1 MPKRFLSDGEQAQE
15 PRRSGR
21 RSGGRTSA
29 SESLEVGGVELEA
42 AILRRNK
49 EAELETAR
57 RIAALKQREI
67 DLQIDLAEKELEVEQ
82 ARAAEELASA
92 SSARAARSSAVD
104 TSSSEPESSELES
117 EDVDGGS
124 WPRGV
129 GSRRA
134 RSDAEAKRRL
144 ANHFSR
150 SAFSDAGAGAVAHR
164 RPGSEQ
170 GSGSQPAQQPM
181 HPNMQ
186 QPVQPAVQPNTSAPV
201 QRASLL
207 KYRPAPTPAPRAKPR
222 RLPAKP
228 VPSVPLRLGPV
239 QQAFKPKG
247 AGPSPPPKPV
257 PPVPLRLRPVQQA
270 FKPKEAGLNPAAEPY
285 FPPTRATDPAVDWA
299 DGAAMFQMGVCRSL
313 KPLDLPK
320 FDGKMLSYVKWRQRF
335 LRLVHEN
342 PLLSEDY
349 KLAHLREA
357 LADGAAED
365 LIADVLDGPGAYSA
379 IMEELDRWY
388 GGTDRSLEQQEREL
402 MSWPRINT
410 ERELDELKTLA
421 VKLRNTLLNLRVAR
435 IAPGRELY
443 LSVTQKVPRSVLS
456 AYFEKQDD
464 TQCDIDAF
472 AAFLLKRVHKLTR
485 VNERIAASEPA
496 SARRVVQSQKPCPP
510 SVAPKRPPRSG
521 DFTFA
526 VGPDQCASC
535 KGTHHLS
542 ACPRFK
548 SLTVQQR
555 WEFVRA
561 CKDICSCCLSPG
573 HWSTACKMSCGACQ
587 RRHHALLHSD
597 RPKRDAPGGT
607 KPTKPAP
614 AERHGRHTA
623 HVTVDASTES
633 CTEAHTTHVMSALD
647 TAMATAERRE
657 EDKPPEAL
665 PLSFMTVPVVLS
677 HNGRRVQG
685 TALLDPAS
693 STSYIR
699 QQTASA
705 IGVCGPRKQ
714 LTASVL
720 GGGQV
725 TGTYEHVTVAVDK
738 ADGSI
743 SEFRAWAL
751 PTVCPSVQPVDWSQS
766 KQSWEHL
773 RDIPFPSVEGRID
786 VLIGLNAIELHTV
799 RQEATTAQPNH
810 PIARLTPLGW
820 VCLSPGRADLAPA
833 SFSAVVTPTSE
844 DLSLETLVRNHLCM
858 ESAGARPPCYDAMP
872 SAEDSQV
879 EERTNA
885 TARFVDGRVELGIP
899 WVDPEPHISSNRP
912 QAAQRLRSLERSLN
926 SRPRVQQQYHD
937 VMQSHLDKGYI
948 REVPSREVDAD
959 GAQQWFLPH
968 FPVVRNDK
976 ETTKVRIVFDAAA
989 KWDGRSINDEMFSGP
1004 ALQTD
1009 IVKVL
1014 IRFCAEPVALVADI
1028 SEMFLQVA
1036 LREEDRKY
1044 HRFLWRFDDNQP
1056 RVYEFQRVVFGIKA
1070 SPYLAGKAV
1079 QEVLRRFGPQYSAA
1093 ITDALERSR
1102 YVDDLLTSRPSVAD
1116 AVESRVQFQ
1125 DILSRGGF
1133 HLRKWLSTSAEVL
1146 QSIPAADRAAS
1157 ATLNV
1162 GEHIHCTL
1170 PTTKTLGVTWSA
1182 DKDVFSFHFKRPEFT
1197 KLTRRSVLSGL
1208 ASAFDPRGQIAP
1220 FTIRA
1225 RVLLQDTWLLDQA
1238 WDDELPPTHARKWRE
1253 WFDELPDLAAINAP
1267 RSFKAATESILS
1279 VHTFTDASDRAI
1291 AAATYIRAED
1301 AAGNV
1306 RVTLAMAKAKTA
1318 PARRQTIPQ
1327 LELRGAVLGLR
1338 TSSEVG
1344 NALDIPVAEHT
1355 FWTDSMNVL
1364 GWIRSHSRR
1373 FKVDIGNRVSELQNA
1388 TKPSQWRHVPGK
1400 QNPADKGT
1408 RGLPAKE
1415 LAEDRVWWHGPAF
1428 LSQQPDV
1435 WPPEK
1440 SASTEGLPGVIQR
1453 ETTFTLAVTPTTRL
1467 QASRYRTWEQL
1478 LRVTAWCYRF
1488 VSRCR
1493 RKPRVGMKGEDTS
1506 SDQDVT
1512 VAVSTSRAANSN
1524 YPTVNVPEL
1533 TAGEVGRAER
1543 HWIRQ
1548 AQKDAYGPTLE
1559 RLAAGKPM
1567 QASDP
1572 LAALTPT
1579 LDQHAEP
1586 LMVVGG
1592 RLKAAK
1598 HLPYRVRLPIILPQK
1613 HVVTRLL
1620 IEKED
1625 RRCRHSV
1632 GPQHLLSNLRERFW
1646 IVNGASAV
1654 KTARQSCVPCRKNWG
1669 VPAAQIM
1676 GALPDFRTAGS
1687 LQPFSHCGIDFAG
1700 PFQTKQGR
1708 GRTRAKRYLCLMTC
1722 LETRACH
1729 LELTYSMDT
1738 GGFLMAFNRFVKR
1751 RGTPSIIVTD
1761 NGSNFVAAERELR
1774 EAVEQLDRAEIARSL
1789 ADRHIRWRFNP
1800 PRAPHFGGVFEAMIK
1815 AAKRALRSALATAE
1829 LTDEELHTA
1838 IVAAE
1843 DLINSRPLTTVSA
1856 DAADLEPLTPQHFL
1870 AGRCDPPLPL
1880 EEKLNATEQVHPRDR
1895 FAVVQRTV
1903 KEVWRRWLLEFVPLL
1918 NQRRKWRKTQ
1928 KNIAVDE
1935 VVLCIEPDT
1944 PRGSWPLGRVRRV
1957 FPGPDS
1963 CVRVVDV
1970 EIRGKIYRRAIQR
1983 LIPLPVE

>member
-29 SESLEVGGVELEA
+29 SESLGDVGLEA
-42 AILRRNK
+42 AILRRTK
-49 EAELETAR
+49 EAELKTAR
-57 RIAALKQREI
+57 RIAALKQQEI

-92 SSARAARSSAVD
+92 SSAVSARSSAVD
-104 TSSSEPESSELES
+104 TSSSEPESSEPESSEPESSEPESSEPESSEPESSELES

-164 RPGSEQ
+164 RPGLEQ
-170 GSGSQPAQQPM
+170 GSGSQPAQQPIQL
-181 HPNMQ
+181 NMQ
-186 QPVQPAVQPNTSAPV
+186 QPVQPAVLPNTSAPV
-201 QRASLL
+201 PRASLL

-228 VPSVPLRLGPV
+228 VPPVPLRLGPV

-257 PPVPLRLRPVQQA
+257 PPVPVRLRPVQQA

-402 MSWPRINT
+402 MSWPQINT

-421 VKLRNTLLNLRVAR
+421 VKLR
-435 IAPGRELY
+435 
-443 LSVTQKVPRSVLS
+443 S
-456 AYFEKQDD
+456 
-464 TQCDIDAF
+464 
-472 AAFLLKRVHKLTR
+472 H
-485 VNERIAASEPA
+485 
-496 SARRVVQSQKPCPP
+496 
-510 SVAPKRPPRSG
+510 
-521 DFTFA
+521 A
-526 VGPDQCASC
+526 V
-535 KGTHHLS
+535 
-542 ACPRFK
+542 
-548 SLTVQQR
+548 
-555 WEFVRA
+555 
-561 CKDICSCCLSPG
+561 
-573 HWSTACKMSCGACQ
+573 
-587 RRHHALLHSD
+587 
-597 RPKRDAPGGT
+597 
-607 KPTKPAP
+607 
-614 AERHGRHTA
+614 
-623 HVTVDASTES
+623 
-633 CTEAHTTHVMSALD
+633 
-647 TAMATAERRE
+647 
-657 EDKPPEAL
+657 
-665 PLSFMTVPVVLS
+665 
-677 HNGRRVQG
+677 
-685 TALLDPAS
+685 
-693 STSYIR
+693 
-699 QQTASA
+699 
-705 IGVCGPRKQ
+705 
-714 LTASVL
+714 
-720 GGGQV
+720 
-725 TGTYEHVTVAVDK
+725 
-738 ADGSI
+738 
-743 SEFRAWAL
+743 
-751 PTVCPSVQPVDWSQS
+751 
-766 KQSWEHL
+766 
-773 RDIPFPSVEGRID
+773 
-786 VLIGLNAIELHTV
+786 
-799 RQEATTAQPNH
+799 
-810 PIARLTPLGW
+810 
-820 VCLSPGRADLAPA
+820 
-833 SFSAVVTPTSE
+833 
-844 DLSLETLVRNHLCM
+844 
-858 ESAGARPPCYDAMP
+858 
-872 SAEDSQV
+872 
-879 EERTNA
+879 
-885 TARFVDGRVELGIP
+885 
-899 WVDPEPHISSNRP
+899 
-912 QAAQRLRSLERSLN
+912 
-926 SRPRVQQQYHD
+926 
-937 VMQSHLDKGYI
+937 
-948 REVPSREVDAD
+948 
-959 GAQQWFLPH
+959 
-968 FPVVRNDK
+968 
-976 ETTKVRIVFDAAA
+976 
-989 KWDGRSINDEMFSGP
+989 
-1004 ALQTD
+1004 
-1009 IVKVL
+1009 
-1014 IRFCAEPVALVADI
+1014 
-1028 SEMFLQVA
+1028 
-1036 LREEDRKY
+1036 
-1044 HRFLWRFDDNQP
+1044 
-1056 RVYEFQRVVFGIKA
+1056 
-1070 SPYLAGKAV
+1070 
-1079 QEVLRRFGPQYSAA
+1079 
-1093 ITDALERSR
+1093 
-1102 YVDDLLTSRPSVAD
+1102 
-1116 AVESRVQFQ
+1116 
-1125 DILSRGGF
+1125 
-1133 HLRKWLSTSAEVL
+1133 
-1146 QSIPAADRAAS
+1146 
-1157 ATLNV
+1157 
-1162 GEHIHCTL
+1162 
-1170 PTTKTLGVTWSA
+1170 
-1182 DKDVFSFHFKRPEFT
+1182 
-1197 KLTRRSVLSGL
+1197 TRRSVLSGL

-1453 ETTFTLAVTPTTRL
+1453 ETTFALAVTPTTRL

-1512 VAVSTSRAANSN
+1512 VAVSTSRAANPN

-1572 LAALTPT
+1572 LAALNPT

-1687 LQPFSHCGIDFAG
+1687 LRPFSHCGIDFAG